1 MRHFTSIR
9 DVADPLDLVR
19 KAQEFKRNQFQPDL
33 ARGKTVGLIFMN
45 PSLRTRLSSI
55 KAIQN
60 LGAQAIVL
68 DVTKDGWALE
78 FGEGVVMNSN
88 KAEHIQ
94 EAAAVMGAYFD
105 VLAIRTFPG
114 LSDKATDYGEKVIN
128 AFLKHSKV
136 PIVSLESGTRHPLQG
151 LTDLMTINEQWDSQ
165 RRPKVVMSWA
175 PHLKALPQAVPNTF
189 AEWMN
194 AAPVDFVITHPVGY
208 ELEKEFTQNA
218 KVFHDQQ
225 QALEGADFVY
235 VKNWSSVEPYGQVL
249 TEDPTWRFSMK
260 HLDLTNQAKVM
271 HCLPV
276 RRGVVIDDEVLECDQ
291 AIHIQQA
298 ANRVFAAQAVFN
310 ELLK

>member
-1 MRHFTSIR
+1 MKHFTSIR

-33 ARGKTVGLIFMN
+33 AQGKTVGLIFMN

-55 KAIQN
+55 KAVQN

-88 KAEHIQ
+88 RAEHIQ

-114 LSDKATDYGEKVIN
+114 LNDKATDYGETVIK

-151 LTDLMTINEQWDSQ
+151 LTDLMTINEHWVGQK
-165 RRPKVVMSWA
+165 RPKVVMSWA
-175 PHLKALPQAVPNTF
+175 PHIKALPQAVPNTF

-208 ELEKEFTQNA
+208 ELEKEFTKNA
-218 KVFHDQQ
+218 VVVHDQQ
-225 QALEGADFVY
+225 EALEGADFVY
-235 VKNWSSVEPYGQVL
+235 VKNWSALEPYGQVL
-249 TEDPTWRFSMK
+249 TEDPSWRFSMN

-276 RRGVVIDDEVLECDQ
+276 RRGVVIDDEVLESDQ

-298 ANRVFAAQAVFN
+298 ANRVYAAQAVFN
-310 ELLK
+310 ELLR